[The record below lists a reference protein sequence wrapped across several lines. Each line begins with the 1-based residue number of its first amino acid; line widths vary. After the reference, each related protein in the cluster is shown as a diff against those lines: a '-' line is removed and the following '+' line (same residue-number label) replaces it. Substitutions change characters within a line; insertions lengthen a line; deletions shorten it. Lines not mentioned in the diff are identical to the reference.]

1 MKDILFSPDG
11 QYIASAFN
19 CGDVVIWNVR
29 MGQLVKK
36 LMEHRKWV
44 DSIAFTPDGM
54 GLVCGGS
61 IGTVKLW
68 DMSFLKMDG
77 PGSQPL
83 EDGDNN
89 TGKELL
95 NFRHKVCCFC
105 PLSTYPNSL
114 TVFFSFP
121 PSIMFSLSPSRPM
134 AVGWSLVHLMEH
146 TSGMLTMLSCIV
158 S

>member
-1 MKDILFSPDG
+1 MWEISKKRVRNVFIPFYTDSVCVIDCIDFSPDGRLIACSIDSRSLQIWNCRDGSRRIFKHFEYMKDILFSPDG

-77 PGSQPL
+77 PGSQ
-83 EDGDNN
+83 
-89 TGKELL
+89 
-95 NFRHKVCCFC
+95 
-105 PLSTYPNSL
+105 
-114 TVFFSFP
+114 
-121 PSIMFSLSPSRPM
+121 
-134 AVGWSLVHLMEH
+134 
-146 TSGMLTMLSCIV
+146 
-158 S
+158 